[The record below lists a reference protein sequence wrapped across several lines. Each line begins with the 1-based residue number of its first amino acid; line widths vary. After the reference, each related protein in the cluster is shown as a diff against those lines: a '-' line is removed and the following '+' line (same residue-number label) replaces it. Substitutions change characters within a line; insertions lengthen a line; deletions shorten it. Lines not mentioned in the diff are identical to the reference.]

1 MSPSRQLHLKPIA
14 GYGIIVAAGRG
25 TRFGG
30 MKQFA
35 MVKGRPL
42 LWYSLRAFERCPD
55 ITACVVVTTSERIPE
70 ARRLAVRHRFRK
82 LTHVVVGG
90 RHRRDSVRAGLA
102 ALPARGTVA
111 VHDAARPLIDP
122 DLLSAGLR
130 LATRHAVT
138 CGYPIADTVKRV
150 ARGTVVATVDR
161 TGLYAVQTPQ
171 FFPLSLLRR
180 AHEHAGSSAARATD
194 DCALVELLDKR
205 PRVMTGPRTNIKV
218 TTREDLDLVRKLL

>member
-1 MSPSRQLHLKPIA
+1 LSRSRQPGPKPIA

-25 TRFGG
+25 TRFGA

-35 MVKGRPL
+35 IVKGRPL

-55 ITACVVVTTSERIPE
+55 ITACVVVTTRERIPHV
-70 ARRLAVRHRFRK
+70 RRLAARHRFRK
-82 LTHVVVGG
+82 LTDVVAGG
-90 RHRRDSVRAGLA
+90 RHRCDSVRAGLA

-111 VHDAARPLIDP
+111 VHDGARPLIDP

-130 LATRHAVT
+130 LAARRAVT
-138 CGYPIADTVKRV
+138 CGYPVADTVKRV
-150 ARGTVVATVDR
+150 ARGTIVATIDR
-161 TGLYAVQTPQ
+161 SGLYAVQTPQ

-180 AHEHAGSSAARATD
+180 AHKHAGSSGTRATD
-194 DCALVELLDKR
+194 DCALVELLGIR
-205 PRVMTGPRTNIKV
+205 PRIMLGPQTNVKV